1 MARYHL
7 SITHIAVSMLAL
19 LLLAAGCGTSS
30 TANFIHVKL
39 DHGPLP
45 ALGGNLTLRATVDS
59 IVDGSDAEVV
69 FYLPSG
75 VVITNGQVRQK
86 VKIQKNT
93 SQIYEIQIQLVQ
105 PGEQFIQ
112 AGAIIHQGG
121 EGLAGGYDSL
131 YLEVSDTETVVRK
144 DSLTPTP
151 TNEGIVTD
159 IHIEDLP
166 TPTPE

>member
-1 MARYHL
+1 MTRYHP
-7 SITHIAVSMLAL
+7 SIGHIVTGLLVL
-19 LLLAAGCGTSS
+19 LLLAAGCGS
-30 TANFIHVKL
+30 TPAQSGVRVRL
-39 DHGPLP
+39 EHGALP

-151 TNEGIVTD
+151 TTEGIVSS
-159 IHIEDLP
+159 IRVQ
-166 TPTPE
+166 